1 MEKSLIQIY
10 SFISEYF
17 DKGTVGLRNNKF
29 IGINKLFGMIL
40 QQLRNHYIKEEI
52 EAQKNH
58 L

>member
-58 L
+58 F